1 MCSHSLLA
9 KRIITFAFFKGNTD
23 EELVGKCGL
32 GCFLCA
38 HCFLLGL
45 MVQDS
50 LRSRTSKLKK
60 VKIRT
65 EATQQE

>member
-23 EELVGKCGL
+23 EELVSVGWAAFRVL
-32 GCFLCA
+32 AVF
-38 HCFLLGL
+38 GL

-50 LRSRTSKLKK
+50 LRSRTSKVKK
-60 VKIRT
+60 IKIRN
-65 EATQQE
+65 ESTQQE